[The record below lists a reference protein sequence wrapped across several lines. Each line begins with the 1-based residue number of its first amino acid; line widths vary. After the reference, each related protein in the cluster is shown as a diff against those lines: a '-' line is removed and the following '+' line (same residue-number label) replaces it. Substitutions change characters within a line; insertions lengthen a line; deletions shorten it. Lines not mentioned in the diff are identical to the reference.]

1 MASSIFGLDI
11 SDRSA
16 EIVSLFE
23 KKGRIHVGS
32 FGRAELPAGT
42 IQRGVIH
49 DVDTLSKILAALL
62 DATFGEKR
70 GKLQAG
76 VALSELAV
84 YAKVFSLPG
93 NLGESMVGK
102 AAAIEASDIFPVQL
116 ERTFTDYTILVR
128 SKEGQDVYFAAA
140 DRQAVDAYREVLRRI
155 GIQPLFLDSEAM
167 TLVRSL
173 VPREEPEATLIAD
186 IGAQTT
192 LLVVY
197 DRGGVRL
204 SSNIAV
210 GGDHLSSAIEVKLN
224 IPLEKA
230 EKMKREEGL
239 DPGKGDGRTFLIL
252 QQPMNDIIKEMEE
265 TVNYYAAKSGR
276 KITKIILAGGTSLM
290 PGIEDYIT
298 QNFAGAVVSRGD
310 PLPGIGYDHLAEAE
324 EFGVQAIFFA
334 TAIGLATRANGIRR
348 TPGIDLLGGA
358 KHDSD
363 KPSIF
368 SKLSSLV
375 SKIIPMA
382 PRAKKTTAS
391 KRKKDAAIEPA
402 VSFDLPA
409 VPIVPATSSITPPP
423 ALTVA
428 PAATPEQAAVSEHSS
443 GRDVGDLLGSV
454 IGSAASTVPALVPA
468 PTPIESEAPHQTVED
483 ILGKIKAGGG
493 ASLSNK
499 GKKTVAH
506 RALAEEEDGGGGSKL
521 RTIGLIVLVLV
532 LLAAAALGV
541 IKLLDKTGFS
551 VSSLFGKKKP
561 AEVATVTEQ
570 ASGELASVNAI
581 FIAGSVQETV
591 GERPF
596 LLTRVIETDV
606 EASGTYVAT
615 GQGTAAEGKASG
627 VITVTNDT
635 DKDYSFVPT
644 TRFLSKEG
652 VLFRLI
658 AQSPI
663 PAHGTAKVNVA
674 ADKPGPSGDIGP
686 TTFTIPGLGAALAD
700 KVYGRSES
708 AMTGG
713 AGSSTG
719 IALEDLIKAKA
730 ELAEKLKTEA
740 LNNFKVMVND
750 GEALLPELL
759 TSQDI
764 ELTAP
769 AEGASAKNFTM
780 TYKLKYRA
788 LLIPEKDVLPLLET
802 IMGASLPAG
811 KTATS
816 FTLGTPLYVVQAYD
830 TQAGRAEIWV
840 EAPVRVAE

>member
-1 MASSIFGLDI
+1 MGANTFGLDI

-16 EIVSLFE
+16 EVISLFE
-23 KKGRIHVGS
+23 KKGNIYVRS

-42 IQRGVIH
+42 IQRGVIY

-76 VALSELAV
+76 VALSEMAV
-84 YAKVFSLPG
+84 YAKVFALPG
-93 NLGESMVGK
+93 NLGESMAGK

-116 ERTFTDYTILVR
+116 ERTFTDYTILAR
-128 SKEGQDVYFAAA
+128 SKEGQDIYFAAA
-140 DRQAVDAYREVLRRI
+140 DRQAVDSYREVLRRV
-155 GIQPLFLDSEAM
+155 GVQPLFLDSEAM

-173 VPREEPEATLIAD
+173 VLREDPEATLIAD

-197 DRGGVRL
+197 DRGGVRM
-204 SSNIAV
+204 SSNLSI
-210 GGDHLSSAIEVKLN
+210 GGDSLSAAIEVKLN

-252 QQPMNDIIKEMEE
+252 QQPMNDIIQEMEQ
-265 TVNYYAAKSGR
+265 TAKYYAAKTGR

-290 PGIEDYIT
+290 PGIEDFVT
-298 QNFAGAVVSRGD
+298 QNFSGAIVSRGD
-310 PLPGIGYDHLAEAE
+310 PLSGIAYDHLAEAE
-324 EFGVQAIFFA
+324 EFAGQAVFFA
-334 TAIGLATRANGIRR
+334 TAIGLANRANGIRR

-375 SKIIPMA
+375 SRIIPMA
-382 PRAKKTTAS
+382 PRAKKTAAP

-402 VSFDLPA
+402 ASFDLPV
-409 VPIVPATSSITPPP
+409 VPVVPVEPAASDVPPTP
-423 ALTVA
+423 ALAAAPEPVA
-428 PAATPEQAAVSEHSS
+428 PSEPSS

-454 IGSAASTVPALVPA
+454 IGSAASTVPASVPA
-468 PTPIESEAPHQTVED
+468 PAPIESEAPHQTVED

-499 GKKTVAH
+499 GKKSVTH
-506 RALAEEEDGGGGSKL
+506 RALVEEEDGGGGSKL

-551 VSSLFGKKKP
+551 ISSLFGKKEP
-561 AEVATVTEQ
+561 AEVTTVTEQ
-570 ASGELASVNAI
+570 APGELSSVNAI
-581 FIAGSVQETV
+581 FITGSVQETA

-615 GQGTAAEGKASG
+615 GQGTAADGKASG

-635 DKDYSFVPT
+635 DKEYSFVPT
-644 TRFLSKEG
+644 TRFLSSEG

-663 PAHGTAKVNVA
+663 PARGTARVNVA
-674 ADKPGPSGDIGP
+674 ADKPGSSGDIGP

-730 ELAEKLKTEA
+730 ELAEKLKTES

-750 GEALLPELL
+750 GEVLLPELL

-769 AEGASAKNFTM
+769 AEGTSANNFTM

-788 LLIPEKDVLPLLET
+788 LLIPEKDVLPLLEKS
-802 IMGASLPAG
+802 MGESLPAG
-811 KTATS
+811 KTAAS
-816 FTLGTPLYVVQAYD
+816 FTLGTLLYTVQAYD
-830 TQAGRAEIWV
+830 TQAGRAEIRV
-840 EAPVRVAE
+840 EAPVRAAE